1 MCCRCGE
8 VAISQLGVLATLQET
23 LEGDHTAH
31 TLVAAIL
38 HSLVYGLMSA
48 LVQAF
53 DPASMGLAVDTHKI
67 VVKLLSH
74 SLIAGHFWKNPMG
87 LSVYFDELKNQFP
100 LEQASFMEVCVS
112 LASASPASCSRL
124 VTALSSLSCL
134 TDKLDN
140 VPQAA
145 LRPVSGATYELT
157 RPHFPYPGT
166 QTVCVPARAPAQL
179 LPSRVAVRFTC
190 PQSAWQMM
198 LAECGH
204 LASQLE
210 SGAGY
215 VSPDCLRRVASIGQ
229 LVAALTRTEPA
240 LCPQL
245 GGLIAALVTVADRY
259 SHTPAPPLALVAAV
273 VDIAANLAAVSPAEA
288 VSRLSRTALLP
299 RLSGEGV
306 LSPGV
311 VGLVLAG
318 QETVAGEFPSLL
330 AFLRLVTRVA
340 NQVIAGG
347 SFNK

>member
-1 MCCRCGE
+1 
-8 VAISQLGVLATLQET
+8 
-23 LEGDHTAH
+23 
-31 TLVAAIL
+31 
-38 HSLVYGLMSA
+38 
-48 LVQAF
+48 
-53 DPASMGLAVDTHKI
+53 
-67 VVKLLSH
+67 
-74 SLIAGHFWKNPMG
+74 
-87 LSVYFDELKNQFP
+87 
-100 LEQASFMEVCVS
+100 
-112 LASASPASCSRL
+112 
-124 VTALSSLSCL
+124 
-134 TDKLDN
+134 
-140 VPQAA
+140 
-145 LRPVSGATYELT
+145 
-157 RPHFPYPGT
+157 
-166 QTVCVPARAPAQL
+166 
-179 LPSRVAVRFTC
+179 
-190 PQSAWQMM
+190 MM

-340 NQVIAGG
+340 NQVIAVG
-347 SFNK
+347 SLNK